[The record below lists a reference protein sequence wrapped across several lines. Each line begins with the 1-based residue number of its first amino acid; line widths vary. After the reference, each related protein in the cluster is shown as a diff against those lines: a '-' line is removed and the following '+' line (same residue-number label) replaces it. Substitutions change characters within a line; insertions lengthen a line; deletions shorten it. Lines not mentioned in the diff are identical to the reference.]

1 MSAPIRREVIV
12 DASLEDVWVALTTR
26 ERVGAWFGA
35 EVELEAR
42 PDGPISVRFAD
53 GSVRRGVVETVEA
66 PDRFAFRWRSVG
78 NLDEGASVGDG
89 STVEFRL
96 SRTDDGRTRIVVT
109 ENPLTEGSTGAPA
122 GPLARTDFAVLAGA
136 GAGAGRR

>member
-1 MSAPIRREVIV
+1 MNAPIRREIIV
-12 DASLEDVWVALTTR
+12 EASLEDVWVALTTR
-26 ERVGAWFGA
+26 ERLGAWFGA

-53 GSVRRGVVETVEA
+53 GSVRRGVVETLEP

-78 NLDEGASVGDG
+78 HLDEGASVGDA

-96 SRTDDGRTRIVVT
+96 LRTDDGRTRIVVT
-109 ENPLTEGSTGAPA
+109 EHPLPAGSTVAP
-122 GPLARTDFAVLAGA
+122 GPLARTELAVLAGA
-136 GAGAGRR
+136 RAGAGRR